1 MTLNDNKYV
10 VLLFFVLKCDKERK
24 EPQVT
29 SLEVIAWVTN
39 ASLVGWTSWFYHEI
53 TKYMFC
59 WNHTTVVF
67 GLPSRTNL
75 LNNAVINCLQI
86 IPHNAGYL
94 QLYGIGEGI
103 VWGMTSL
110 AVNQIF
116 SQKANPRP
124 PWAGNTLMPQFS
136 LVSSRT
142 FIVFMPWHK
151 SLNPN
156 ILHPKTPI
164 LLRCI
169 VLVCCWL
176 TDD

>member
-10 VLLFFVLKCDKERK
+10 VLLVFVLKCDKERK

-39 ASLVGWTSWFYHEI
+39 ASLVGWTSCFYLEI

-67 GLPSRTNL
+67 GLPSGTDL

-86 IPHNAGYL
+86 IPNNAGYL

-103 VWGMTSL
+103 V
-110 AVNQIF
+110 
-116 SQKANPRP
+116 
-124 PWAGNTLMPQFS
+124 
-136 LVSSRT
+136 
-142 FIVFMPWHK
+142 
-151 SLNPN
+151 
-156 ILHPKTPI
+156 
-164 LLRCI
+164 
-169 VLVCCWL
+169 
-176 TDD
+176 